1 MKYKQDPA
9 CLELPENKCF
19 FKIWLWETTMIIAI
33 ELNQG
38 NKAYKYYEKANSDC
52 VVSLSKN
59 LQIQNFNFWLK
70 ARPRQ
75 KQDSI
80 TGFLKK

>member
-1 MKYKQDPA
+1 
-9 CLELPENKCF
+9 
-19 FKIWLWETTMIIAI
+19 MIIAI
-33 ELNQG
+33 EFNQG

-59 LQIQNFNFWLK
+59 LQIENFNFWLK

-75 KQDSI
+75 K
-80 TGFLKK
+80 